1 MNTMTKFIFAAL
13 SLVTL
18 LCVHSP
24 ALAAFKAGRAG
35 GEDGGEGCL
44 TEAKAQQAR
53 KAYEQVLADDKAGR
67 TKQAY
72 DGVRRVNTA
81 CIVGGSPTGRYGPE
95 EDRLAAIRRKSG
107 GKLGEEAENKGRLA
121 EAHKYF
127 VENHHRIASD
137 RVEMKMATARPDDF
151 ETVSKAIYGFRRTQ
165 EELNRLDM
173 NELRKINPND
183 HDAIARRGFSPDWFE
198 ILLTERDPRLKAIA
212 GYLDKLEAIATKNG
226 EKFLSDEDRI
236 FSVRK
241 SSLTAERETLK
252 EIEKA
257 QKWFGLSRQEKR
269 ANDRAVKRGDTLLAD
284 DSRKSLELAISY
296 YGLSRHDSEK
306 NVRKVKE
313 KASRLG
319 DAHLK
324 KGEKKIAADY
334 YQIAG
339 LSDKASKIE
348 EAHEAEKE
356 KAEVKRQEKFKKD
369 QKSLEKELGL

>member
-1 MNTMTKFIFAAL
+1 MKHIIAFIAL
-13 SLVTL
+13 SL
-18 LCVHSP
+18 CASSP
-24 ALAAFKAGRAG
+24 AYAAFKAGRAG

-72 DGVRRVNTA
+72 DGVLRVNTL

-107 GKLGEEAENKGRLA
+107 GKLGEEAENKGGLA

-127 VENHHRIASD
+127 SENHYGIAAD
-137 RVEMKMATARPDDF
+137 RVEMKIATARPDDF
-151 ETVSKAIYGFRRTQ
+151 ETMSKAIYGFRRTR
-165 EELNRLDM
+165 EYLNGLDM
-173 NELRKINPND
+173 NALRKINPHD
-183 HDAIARRGFSPDWFE
+183 RDAIARRGFAPDWFE

-236 FSVRK
+236 FSARK
-241 SSLTAERETLK
+241 SSLTAQRETLK

-284 DSRKSLELAISY
+284 GSRSSLQLAISY
-296 YGLSRHDSEK
+296 YDLSRHNSDGNIK
-306 NVRKVKE
+306 KVRE
-313 KASRLG
+313 KARHLG

-324 KGEKKIAADY
+324 KGEKKIAAEY

-339 LSDKASKIE
+339 LSDKADKL
-348 EAHEAEKE
+348 EAAREAEE
-356 KAEVKRQEKFKKD
+356 QKAEAKRQQQFKKD